1 MITGFDYF
9 EFFAVLSTLTQS
21 LMPFIIII
29 YNIHFYLLARVYK
42 CYNAVAYK
50 IIYNLNYSNSNI

>member
-50 IIYNLNYSNSNI
+50 IICNCKL